1 MKREILF
8 RGKRVDNG
16 EFVYGYLF
24 PVVINEAERW
34 FIIPCDT
41 FCPKSITIGELQ
53 VEVIL
58 ETVGQFTGLTDKN
71 GFNIFEGDKLTDG
84 IIVYVVEYN
93 TQNTS
98 FYINPIERLKT
109 KKHDFLDFIKYGRL
123 GNGYYS
129 RKDLEII
136 GNIHEK

>member
-8 RGKRVDNG
+8 RGKSEYTKDWIQGFLTSKN
-16 EFVYGYLF
+16 F
-24 PVVINEAERW
+24 INE
-34 FIIPCDT
+34 IKVIPE
-41 FCPKSITIGELQ
+41 TI
-53 VEVIL
+53 
-58 ETVGQFTGLTDKN
+58 GQFTGLIDKN
-71 GFNIFEGDKLTDG
+71 GVKIFEGDKLTDG

-98 FYINPIERLKT
+98 FAINPIERLKT
-109 KKHDFLDFIKYGRL
+109 KEYDFQDCIKYDQL

-136 GNIHEK
+136 GNIDE